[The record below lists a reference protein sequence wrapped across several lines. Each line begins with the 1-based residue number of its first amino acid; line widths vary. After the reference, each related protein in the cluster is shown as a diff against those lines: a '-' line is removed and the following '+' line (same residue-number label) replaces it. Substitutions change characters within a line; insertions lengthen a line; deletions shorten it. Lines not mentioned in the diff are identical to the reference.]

1 MLVHNVKTQII
12 MSKKYQFQLP
22 FDVELD
28 RHIKKT
34 YPEIRD
40 YRTVSK
46 SLDARGAPRGKKPV
60 YLYIVDALISKD
72 DQYATSESF
81 TQYQPLK
88 NKPIIIGAGPGGL
101 FCAVR
106 LAEHGIPSIILER
119 GDSANK
125 RMLHIAK
132 FWRYGV
138 LDPETNVC
146 YGEGGAGLYSDGKL
160 ITRIKS
166 DLVSY
171 VMEKFV
177 TFGAPADTA
186 YVSNPHL
193 GSNKI
198 RAIINQIS
206 DWLRLQNCDVRC
218 NTKVVEILTKDN
230 KAIGVKLQNGEELYS
245 DHVILAT
252 GHSAV
257 DLYQHLADIKVQMK
271 PKDFAVGVRVEHPRR
286 YIDSI
291 QHGDFCAAPEMG
303 SARYRLSWH
312 DKWTDRGVYSFCMC
326 PGGYVLSSGTEANGI
341 VVNGMSNYAR
351 NSPWS
356 NAALVV
362 SVKNETDIEDKDIM
376 AGLRM
381 QHEIEQ
387 KAFDLSKKHATGRE
401 LPAMTIK
408 EFMTGKLTDKPL
420 PKTSS
425 PSGIFKADIR
435 QIFPDFIVQHL
446 KKGLEEFNKDIPG
459 FIYEEGLLIAPETR
473 TSAPLTI
480 LRDKETLISV
490 SHKGLYPCGEGAG
503 YAGGITSAAVDGVKC
518 ALSILKQ
525 EGLLN

>member
-1 MLVHNVKTQII
+1 MP
-12 MSKKYQFQLP
+12 KKYQFQLP
-22 FDVELD
+22 FDVDLD
-28 RHIKKT
+28 SHLKKV
-34 YPEIRD
+34 YPEILE
-40 YRTVSK
+40 YRTISK

-60 YLYIVDALISKD
+60 FLYILEALTSKTD
-72 DQYATSESF
+72 HFPDPEKLPQFSA
-81 TQYQPLK
+81 LK
-88 NKPIIIGAGPGGL
+88 QKPIIIGAGPGGL

-106 LAEHGIPSIILER
+106 LAEHGVPSIILER
-119 GDSANK
+119 GDEANK

-132 FWRYGV
+132 FWRYGE

-146 YGEGGAGLYSDGKL
+146 YGEGGAGLFSDGKL

-166 DLVSY
+166 DLVGY

-177 TFGAPADTA
+177 MFGAPAETA

-198 RAIINQIS
+198 RGIITHIS
-206 DWLRLQNCDVRC
+206 NWLREQGCEIRY
-218 NTKVVEILTKDN
+218 NTKVEKVITEN
-230 KAIGVKLQNGEELYS
+230 GKAIGVELSNGEKLFS
-245 DHVILAT
+245 DHIVLAT
-252 GHSAV
+252 GHSAQ
-257 DLYQHLADIKVQMK
+257 DLYQHLADGQIAMK
-271 PKDFAVGVRVEHPRR
+271 AKDFAVGVRVEHPRR
-286 YIDSI
+286 YIDSL
-291 QHGDFCAAPEMG
+291 QHGKFCEAPEMG

-312 DKWTDRGVYSFCMC
+312 DKWTDHGVYSFCMC
-326 PGGYVLSSGTEANGI
+326 PGGYVLSSGTEKDGI

-362 SVKNETDIEDKDIM
+362 SVKADKDIAEKDLM
-376 AGLRM
+376 AGLRF

-387 KAFDLSKKHATGRE
+387 KAYALSKKHATGRE

-420 PKTSS
+420 PKNSS

-435 QIFPDFIVQHL
+435 QIFPDFIVEHL
-446 KKGLEEFNKDIPG
+446 KKGLEEFNKDLPG
-459 FIYEEGLLIAPETR
+459 FIYENGLLIAPETR

-480 LRDKETLISV
+480 LRNRETLISE
-490 SHKGLYPCGEGAG
+490 SHQGLYPCGEGAG

-518 ALSILKQ
+518 AISILTQ
-525 EGLLN
+525 EKFIPARTSR

>member
-1 MLVHNVKTQII
+1 MT
-12 MSKKYQFQLP
+12 KKYQFELP
-22 FDVELD
+22 FDADVESYL
-28 RHIKKT
+28 KKAH
-34 YPEIRD
+34 PEIRD
-40 YRTVSK
+40 YRTLSK
-46 SLDARGAPRGKKPV
+46 SLDARGAPRGKRPSFH
-60 YLYIVDALISKD
+60 YIIEALVTSD
-72 DQYATSESF
+72 DQYESAEVF
-81 TQYQPLK
+81 PQLPPLK
-88 NKPIIIGAGPGGL
+88 NKPLIIGAGPGGL

-106 LAEHGIPSIILER
+106 LAEYGIPSIVLER
-119 GDSANK
+119 GDEANK

-132 FWRYGV
+132 FWRYGE

-146 YGEGGAGLYSDGKL
+146 YGEGGAGLFSDGKL

-171 VMEKFV
+171 VMRKFV
-177 TFGAPADTA
+177 DFGAPPETA

-198 RAIINQIS
+198 RTIITQIS
-206 DWLRLQNCDVRC
+206 QWLVSKGCDIRY
-218 NTKVVEILTKDN
+218 NTRVEKILTEN
-230 KAIGVKLQNGEELYS
+230 GKAVGVELSTGEKLFS
-245 DHVILAT
+245 DHVVLAA
-252 GHSAV
+252 GHSAKEM
-257 DLYQHLADIKVQMK
+257 YQHLSDINVSMK
-271 PKDFAVGVRVEHPRR
+271 RKDFAVGVRVEHPRR
-286 YIDSI
+286 YIDHL
-291 QHGDFCAAPEMG
+291 QHGAFCESPEMG

-326 PGGYVLSSGTEANGI
+326 PGGYVLSSGTEKDGI

-362 SVKNETDIEDKDIM
+362 SVKADKDLKDKDLL
-376 AGLRM
+376 AGLRF

-387 KAFDLSKKHATGRE
+387 RAFALSQKHASGRE

-408 EFMTGKLTDKPL
+408 EFMEGKLDQRPL

-435 QIFPDFIVQHL
+435 EIFPSFIVEHL
-446 KKGLEEFNKDIPG
+446 RKGLSEFNRDLPG
-459 FIYEEGLLIAPETR
+459 FVYEEGLLIAPETR

-480 LRDKETLISV
+480 LRDKETLLSV

-503 YAGGITSAAVDGVKC
+503 YAGGITSAAVDGVKI
-518 ALSILKQ
+518 AISILKQ
-525 EGLLN
+525 EGLFPQV